1 MPMKRL
7 HSSMHLPTKFARS
20 DSCPITFMKTTS
32 FIRDIK
38 KSPLVGLFS
47 FDKGAERPTKE
58 GGKDWER
65 SDQNE
70 ADPDP
75 AHGGAPPSGEGQK
88 PPERV
93 RLRKRRGAPLSPY
106 LDTLG
111 ISRFLKMPFK
121 WLSSNVPRGTHSIKN
136 SLDNSCQFCY
146 TKSGQKF
153 SVAAHLPKL

>member
-1 MPMKRL
+1 MPMKQL
-7 HSSMHLPTKFARS
+7 HLSMHLPTKSARS
-20 DSCPITFMKTTS
+20 ETLLDDVHENYL

-38 KSPLVGLFS
+38 KSPLEGLFS

-58 GGKDWER
+58 GGKDRER

-75 AHGGAPPSGEGQK
+75 AHGGAPPSGVGQK

-121 WLSSNVPRGTHSIKN
+121 WLCSDVPCGTHSIKN
-136 SLDNSCQFCY
+136 SLDNSCHF
-146 TKSGQKF
+146 
-153 SVAAHLPKL
+153 